1 MRLIGSVLLG
11 IRPMTASGGGIQGKL
26 WIKLTGDNTGYLVIP
41 STILWTVHTWIT
53 NKARMGSERGTV
65 PG

>member
-1 MRLIGSVLLG
+1 
-11 IRPMTASGGGIQGKL
+11 MTASGGGIQGKL